1 MRTIR
6 FSQHKS
12 FDLRFTEK
20 IEKLLEEELIVSSE
34 ELYSFTGFSGKE
46 KRNFSQRIKFLFI
59 YLFILIVTISR

>member
-20 IEKLLEEELIVSSE
+20 IEKLLEEALIVSSE
-34 ELYSFTGFSGKE
+34 ELYSFIGFSGKE
-46 KRNFSQRIKFLFI
+46 KRNFSQTIKI
-59 YLFILIVTISR
+59 YLFIYFNSDNF